1 MIECLSHSASVM
13 DRIMTDKVAEKTENK
28 VSDSDLK
35 KQASEDEAR
44 LNARARKFRH
54 IGFGIFGGFRFGFL
68 FRFWFG
74 ILEQQKVNK
83 RQSI

>member
-1 MIECLSHSASVM
+1 M

-54 IGFGIFGGFRFGFL
+54 IGFGIFGGLAALLVGLLLYSALTGYAAGEVYDPFTGERV
-68 FRFWFG
+68 
-74 ILEQQKVNK
+74 EAK
-83 RQSI
+83 